1 MEVRGVRHSQNK
13 GIYLASH
20 PFTRFNFSVSLC
32 SGALASALP
41 LSPSGNLSPPDTS
54 AFLLQMSWDIPPCSL
69 TMAFCLVQLL
79 VLAKK
84 ISTSISAHL
93 LRCGH
98 FHFSSTDPSHTNIC
112 NTLVSTLILE
122 FHCEVFSDNSSCRLE
137 KLRTSQPTIM
147 LPLEQQLHA
156 EESVV
161 AMVFH
166 GVGG

>member
-1 MEVRGVRHSQNK
+1 
-13 GIYLASH
+13 
-20 PFTRFNFSVSLC
+20 
-32 SGALASALP
+32 
-41 LSPSGNLSPPDTS
+41 
-54 AFLLQMSWDIPPCSL
+54 MSWDIPPCSL

-84 ISTSISAHL
+84 ISTSTSAHL
-93 LRCGH
+93 LHCGH

-147 LPLEQQLHA
+147 AAIGTAAACRGICSSNGIPRCRWLKQRYIYACCVPWDIDCDNSHHCLQRERISSEIWQYSHR
-156 EESVV
+156 
-161 AMVFH
+161 
-166 GVGG
+166 